1 MQRYKVL
8 GKLLHFFILR
18 VNSSNANVRQDTK
31 TEHMV
36 SEDLKTQE
44 ENTMAKI
51 DVSKIEG
58 FDTMTPEEKL
68 NALLAFEYE
77 DNASELERYKGAV
90 TKANSEAAEWK
101 KKHNALLTAEELAKQ
116 TRDDEVTSLKDKI
129 AELEK
134 KEAISVHKSKFLGLG
149 YDEALAEATA
159 KALHEGDM
167 ETVFANQKKFNEG
180 YAKKIEADLLKGTSN
195 PPAGNGKQMSKDD
208 IMKINDPAERQKLIA
223 DNIELFD
230 ET

>member
-1 MQRYKVL
+1 M
-8 GKLLHFFILR
+8 R

-31 TEHMV
+31 TENMF
-36 SEDLKTQE
+36 SEELKTQE

-58 FDTMTPEEKL
+58 FEAMTPEEKL

-77 DNASELERYKGAV
+77 DNTSELERYKSAV
-90 TKANSEAAEWK
+90 TKANSEAADWK

-116 TRDDEVTSLKDKI
+116 TRDDEVSSLKDKI

-134 KEAISVHKSKFLGLG
+134 KEAISVHKAKFLGLG

-167 ETVFANQKKFNEG
+167 ETVFANQKKFNDN

-195 PPAGNGKQMSKDD
+195 PPAGKEKQVSKDD
-208 IMKINDPAERQKLIA
+208 IMKITDPAERQKLIA

-230 ET
+230 EA

>member
-1 MQRYKVL
+1 
-8 GKLLHFFILR
+8 
-18 VNSSNANVRQDTK
+18 
-31 TEHMV
+31 
-36 SEDLKTQE
+36 
-44 ENTMAKI
+44 MAKI

-58 FDTMTPEEKL
+58 FEAMTPEEKL

-77 DNASELERYKGAV
+77 DNTSELERYKSAV
-90 TKANSEAAEWK
+90 TKANSEAADWK

-116 TRDDEVTSLKDKI
+116 TRDDEVSSLKDKI

-134 KEAISVHKSKFLGLG
+134 KEAISVHKAKFLGLG

-167 ETVFANQKKFNEG
+167 ETVFANQKKFNDN

-195 PPAGNGKQMSKDD
+195 PPAGKEKQMSKDD
-208 IMKINDPAERQKLIA
+208 IMKITDSSERQKFIA
-223 DNIELFD
+223 ENIELFD
-230 ET
+230 ES